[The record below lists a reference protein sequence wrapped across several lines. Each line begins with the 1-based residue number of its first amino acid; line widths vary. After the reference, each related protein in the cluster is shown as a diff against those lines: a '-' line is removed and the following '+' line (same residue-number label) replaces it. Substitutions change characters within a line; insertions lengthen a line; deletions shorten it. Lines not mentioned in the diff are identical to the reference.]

1 MVKKY
6 LHGIIILL
14 LAFSCLSFSQT
25 KFSRYDAK
33 PTVALFTFEG
43 TGMKDEDVALYTGY
57 LRLELHQTKSFILVE
72 KNQINELLS
81 EKKYDRIDCNKSD
94 CAIEI
99 GRLIGIK
106 KAIVGSFELVADT
119 CVISG
124 QLLDI
129 ESREAEKTAT
139 RTYIGDLDDINPYV
153 QIMAWEF
160 AGLDAPK
167 DILAIVDHQEEPEIK
182 NRWKWLSWIIK
193 PFNYIANRAREFLP
207 SSSTK

>member
-1 MVKKY
+1 M
-6 LHGIIILL
+6 
-14 LAFSCLSFSQT
+14 AFSCPSFSQT

-43 TGMKDEDVALYTGY
+43 KGMKDEDAALYTGH
-57 LRLELHQTKSFILVE
+57 LRLALHQTKSFVLVE

-81 EKKYDRIDCNKSD
+81 EKKYDRVDCNQSD

-139 RTYIGDLDDINPYV
+139 RTYIGDLEGIDPYV

-160 AGLDAPK
+160 AGLDTPK
-167 DILAIVDHQEEPEIK
+167 DILAIVEPAEEPEK
-182 NRWKWLSWIIK
+182 QSRWNWLSWIIK